1 MIVYYDII
9 ADKELASDSY
19 DSSTPAPGVRAIQS
33 KKITISDDVGIASN
47 ADDEGD
53 EGAAA
58 DALDDAAQT
67 VINVVYSAKLTQ
79 VNLDKKEYKT
89 LQKAYWKKLIDSLNE
104 LKWSQLGFDTDN
116 APPTEKGAAAKAEEE
131 AAKKLSAYDRKPYE
145 DLVAKIKSY
154 KQNFESLQKFVADE
168 IIPNFDECEFY
179 TCEDGEL
186 GSCMIIPARYVGEA
200 PAPVFYL
207 YVDGLREKK
216 E

>member
-9 ADKELASDSY
+9 ADKEIASDSY
-19 DSSTPAPGVRAIQS
+19 ESSTPAPGVRAIQS

-47 ADDEGD
+47 AGEDDDEGATA
-53 EGAAA
+53 E
-58 DALDDAAQT
+58 ALDDAAQT

-104 LKWSQLGFDTDN
+104 LKWQSLGFDTDN
-116 APPTEKGAAAKAEEE
+116 APPTEKTAAAKAESD
-131 AAKKLSAYDRKPYE
+131 AAGKLSAYERRSYDE
-145 DLVAKIKSY
+145 LVAKVKSY
-154 KQNFESLQKFVADE
+154 KANFEGLQKFVADE
-168 IIPNFDECEFY
+168 VLPNFDECEFY

-186 GSCMIIPARYVGEA
+186 GQCMIIPARYVGES
-200 PAPVFYL
+200 PAPIFYL
-207 YVDGLREKK
+207 FVDGLREKK

>member
-19 DSSTPAPGVRAIQS
+19 DSSNPAPGVRAIQS

-53 EGAAA
+53 EGATA

-79 VNLDKKEYKT
+79 INLDKKEYKT

-104 LKWSQLGFDTDN
+104 LKWAALGFDTDN
-116 APPTEKGAAAKAEEE
+116 APPTEKGAAAKAETDA
-131 AAKKLSAYDRKPYE
+131 AAKLSTYERKGYD
-145 DLVAKIKSY
+145 DLVVKIKSY
-154 KQNFESLQKFVADE
+154 KTNFESLQKFVADE

-186 GSCMIIPARYVGEA
+186 GSCMIVPARYVGEA